1 MEIILK
7 QLKENGKVIFPQ
19 TSAEAVVVKSKGEV
33 ITLDTFINKKTIITV
48 NNKPYIN
55 IEGHQNQEIK
65 FGDDFE
71 ADEIDNNIKLK
82 WNNL

>member
-1 MEIILK
+1 MHKTVLFILLFTSQSNALRQFPVDAAIK
-7 QLKENGKVIFPQ
+7 NAPFPQ
-19 TSAEAVVVKSKGEV
+19 GVDPGG
-33 ITLDTFINKKTIITV
+33 LPGIITV

-71 ADEIDNNIKLK
+71 ADETDKNIKLK